1 MAELPADYQKL
12 RALEKRALLWERI
25 EQSAYPADALP
36 SKGHIPFVL
45 NAACHGLM
53 SIPYLK
59 KTFLHPADELPK
71 HRTKIIHTYG
81 SVCGVKLVPVEGQ
94 PYSGIFSSG
103 AIGLLRISLALPAR
117 SFTPGIGV
125 KLFID
130 GHPSV
135 NTVAMH
141 SLKGQ
146 GDDCNVFSES
156 NDNPASAE
164 FAGLPMRILYYF
176 FKRTA
181 DALKA
186 DAPRMEWFYMPF
198 DEWGRWRAD
207 GTEESEVHC
216 PYGVSFAPAEAQ
228 TSRDKTPDFRLKL
241 RQIEAGTRLFRVM
254 AFDANEAKAQK
265 HIGDMISTTPFV
277 ASSYGD
283 QKLFFQHLKGD
294 PG

>member
-1 MAELPADYQKL
+1 MPCRLRRVVSVTKTHASRCRRCRGLSCPVSQTRELLASLNCWNPGQVTPYHRHGEGNKAWVRVVSGHMLLTQRGEHL
-12 RALEKRALLWERI
+12 RSLE
-25 EQSAYPADALP
+25 
-36 SKGHIPFVL
+36 
-45 NAACHGLM
+45 
-53 SIPYLK
+53 
-59 KTFLHPADELPK
+59 
-71 HRTKIIHTYG
+71 
-81 SVCGVKLVPVEGQ
+81 
-94 PYSGIFSSG
+94 
-103 AIGLLRISLALPAR
+103 LRISLALPAR